1 MYTKSS
7 RSPEIV
13 RWTDSLKRLKPQV
26 YSKRVSPFYSSAA
39 IEKKVVV
46 ISPKK
51 KRSASIKAALFKKA
65 LFGFSQKQEQ
75 SEEEEN
81 EESPQEDTT
90 PELSI
95 NDDVSSGQSSS
106 CSSSYVSSLS
116 DDDDYSVNVDDIRQQ
131 LLSENND
138 ELDTDDDYDDDII
151 EQALTRILTSKNKSQ
166 TCPDLTLT
174 SEEEIVESTT
184 PAESEEDILSKS
196 VELFSNKNSKLLH
209 RYTSTSQLTRAAAS
223 KGQVQLKRAVTW
235 LGLPVQR
242 MLASTQIQNLG
253 MKMSRTSAALAG
265 NAFFFSK
272 HDVPALSL
280 SSSTISTCATQETKE
295 KIKTVQPHEQP
306 FTKEL
311 VYGTDSDHFAFL
323 R

>member
-65 LFGFSQKQEQ
+65 LFTFGQKQEQ
-75 SEEEEN
+75 EQEEN
-81 EESPQEDTT
+81 EESTHEDTT

-95 NDDVSSGQSSS
+95 NDDASSGPSSS

-116 DDDDYSVNVDDIRQQ
+116 DDDDYSVNVDDIVQQ
-131 LLSENND
+131 LLNENND

-151 EQALTRILTSKNKSQ
+151 EQALTRILTSRNKSQ

-196 VELFSNKNSKLLH
+196 VELFSNKNSKLLQ

-235 LGLPVQR
+235 LGLPVQK
-242 MLASTQIQNLG
+242 MLASTQLQNLG
-253 MKMSRTSAALAG
+253 MKMSQTSAALAG
-265 NAFFFSK
+265 NAFFLSK

-280 SSSTISTCATQETKE
+280 SSSTISTCDTQEIKE
-295 KIKTVQPHEQP
+295 KTETIQPHEQP